1 MDTIVVPKSEQEW
14 QGLLVG
20 CHNGTHLIQFSMD
33 CHGLVSRNAIKTALR
48 SLAKGEP
55 LPLAM
60 GDPSSALSNPAVPA
74 SLPDCDGFQHQVA
87 EMAPAMPLSA
97 LDLPHGSGKLPPDS
111 LQAGP
116 VPVGL
121 PLGGTWHQRIYFAQ
135 TATFLSGA
143 DPIPGQAS
151 PCSQVASC
159 CPAKGT
165 PDCHSSAYAAKAY
178 QKTAH

>member
-1 MDTIVVPKSEQEW
+1 
-14 QGLLVG
+14 
-20 CHNGTHLIQFSMD
+20 MD

-135 TATFLSGA
+135 TATF
-143 DPIPGQAS
+143 
-151 PCSQVASC
+151 CQVQIQSRGKHHLAVKWL
-159 CPAKGT
+159 PVALQRERLTVIVLPMQLKLT
-165 PDCHSSAYAAKAY
+165 KRQHIEN
-178 QKTAH
+178 